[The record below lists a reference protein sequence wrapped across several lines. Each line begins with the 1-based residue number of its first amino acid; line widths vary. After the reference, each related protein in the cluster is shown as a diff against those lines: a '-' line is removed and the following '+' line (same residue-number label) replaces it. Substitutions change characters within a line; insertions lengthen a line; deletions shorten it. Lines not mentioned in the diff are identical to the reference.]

1 MTCRSGR
8 GAAVALLVLVLLGG
22 CGGADSSTGAAE
34 QSKGRDVTTEQP
46 PAKPGKPIPVQSGAQ
61 AAKRSEA
68 RVYVPD
74 APLPKKLIVTDM
86 IKGAGPAAK
95 PGDELTVNFV
105 AVRYDDGEFFE
116 SSWGWPK
123 RFTFKL
129 RKQDVIPGWVEG
141 LPGMR
146 EGGRRHLVVPGT
158 MAARFGV
165 PPSQETRQNALVYVV
180 DLIEVG

>member
-1 MTCRSGR
+1 V
-8 GAAVALLVLVLLGG
+8 AVALLVVVPLLAMFGTG
-22 CGGADSSTGAAE
+22 CGGSDSSADTTDDA
-34 QSKGRDVTTEQP
+34 KGRDVTTERL
-46 PAKPGKPIPVQSGAQ
+46 PAEPGKPIPVQSGAQ
-61 AAKRSEA
+61 ASKRPEA

-74 APLPKKLIVTDM
+74 GPLPRKLTVTDM
-86 IKGAGPAAK
+86 IEGSGPVAK
-95 PGDELTVNFV
+95 PGDELTVNFI
-105 AVRYDDGEFFE
+105 AVRYDGGEFFE

-129 RKQDVIPGWVEG
+129 RKEDVIPGWVKG

-158 MAARFGV
+158 MAARYGV
-165 PPSQETRQNALVYVV
+165 PASPEVWNNALVYVV